1 MAQGEIRS
9 ENMEK
14 VEELLVSKG
23 LYDSVDITVDDLAEL
38 EKYLS
43 KSKYAGNTIDCF
55 CVHCV
60 TNRVFEYA
68 DSEVHDST
76 GMVRMNIFD
85 DVNAKA
91 RKPKKE
97 EIFNSYLNRRY
108 VLTYRCTR
116 NKEHAILFDLIV
128 SDDKIIKIGQYPSV
142 ADLVTPEIAKY
153 KAILGKQYR
162 EFSKAVGL
170 FAHGIG
176 IGSFVYLRRII
187 ENLVFDK
194 YNQVADEL
202 GLSKED
208 FEHLKFDIKIETL
221 KDYLP
226 KVLVTNKNVY
236 GIVSKGV
243 HELSEEECREMFP
256 YIKAG
261 IELVLDDLL
270 AEKERKEKEKV
281 FEKFVAQKTGELKQ

>member
-1 MAQGEIRS
+1 
-9 ENMEK
+9 MEK

-23 LYDSVDITVDDLAEL
+23 LYDSVDITVEDLAEL

-43 KSKYAGNTIDCF
+43 KSEYAGNTIDCF
-55 CVHCV
+55 CVHCG

-116 NKEHAILFDLIV
+116 NREHAILFDLIV

-142 ADLVTPEIAKY
+142 ADLVIPEIAKY
-153 KAILGKQYR
+153 KSILGKQYR

-202 GLSKED
+202 GISKED

-261 IELVLDDLL
+261 IELILDDLL